1 MLQNQENNNRSGN
14 KEKRTILIIGRTG
27 GGKSALANVLSGT
40 NYFKESSGSISKT
53 RKADIQ
59 EYLIDGLLYK
69 LIDTVGIGDTQLT
82 TQEVLNELAEAAH
95 SIKDG
100 LNQILFVASGRFT
113 KEEVE
118 AYDLLRAIIFD
129 KNVIKNIIYI
139 DNPPLYGRSKE
150 TNKII
155 RDESRK
161 RLLLHLFTCKDI
173 YKPKNLDKLNERI
186 GEYMTEKETLEKMI
200 NDMKEQHKEIDEK
213 AKKAGEEFKNKTKE
227 MEEKMRND
235 REEAEKKMENMKQ
248 VMKEKKLKLAEE
260 NYEIGEYMTEK
271 ETLEKMIND
280 MKEQHKEIDEK
291 AKKAGE
297 EFKNKTKE
305 MEEKMRND
313 REEAEKKMENMKQ
326 KNSKL
331 FQDQNNNDVNK
342 LENKEK
348 RTILIIDGTGG
359 ENSSLANVICGTN
372 DFKES
377 SGSDNETGKADVR
390 EFKIN
395 GLLYKLIDTVGIG
408 DIHLTLQEVFNGLA
422 EALIL

>member
-1 MLQNQENNNRSGN
+1 MLQNQEQNNNKSGN

-27 GGKSALANVLSGT
+27 GGKSTLANVLSGT
-40 NYFKESSGSISKT
+40 NDFKESSGSISET
-53 RKADIQ
+53 RKADVREFKIN
-59 EYLIDGLLYK
+59 GLLYK

-95 SIKDG
+95 SMKDG

-129 KNVIKNIIYI
+129 KNVIKDIIYI
-139 DNPPLYGRSKE
+139 DNPPLDGRSKE
-150 TNKII
+150 INKTT

-161 RLLLHLFTCKDI
+161 RLLLYLFTCKDI

-186 GEYMTEKETLEKMI
+186 GEYMTEKEILEQMV
-200 NDMKEQHKEIDEK
+200 NDMKEQHKKIDEK
-213 AKKAGEEFKNKTKE
+213 MKKADEEFKNKIKE

-235 REEAEKKMENMKQ
+235 REEAEKKMEDMKQ
-248 VMKEKKLKLAEE
+248 AMKEKKLKLAEE
-260 NYEIGEYMTEK
+260 NYELKLKLCKCEFEIENLKLKIEKKEMGEENK
-271 ETLEKMIND
+271 KQEE
-280 MKEQHKEIDEK
+280 EIRKLK
-291 AKKAGE
+291 AKIE
-297 EFKNKTKE
+297 ENTKE
-305 MEEKMRND
+305 HTKQSSCTLLYVKINVN
-313 REEAEKKMENMKQ
+313 ALLLTFKCMKFIH

-342 LENKEK
+342 LGNKEK
-348 RTILIIDGTGG
+348 RTILIILT
-359 ENSSLANVICGTN
+359 EPEL
-372 DFKES
+372 
-377 SGSDNETGKADVR
+377 GSDSETRKADVR

-408 DIHLTLQEVFNGLA
+408 DTHLTLQEVFNGLA